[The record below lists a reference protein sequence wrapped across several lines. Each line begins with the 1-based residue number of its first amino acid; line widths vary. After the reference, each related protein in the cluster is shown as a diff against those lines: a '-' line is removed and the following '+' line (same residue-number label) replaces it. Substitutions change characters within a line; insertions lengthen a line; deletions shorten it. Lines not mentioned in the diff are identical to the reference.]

1 MADVVEQHGHARAVT
16 QVPTPGMYVQTSG
29 QRMHRNLAVSRRVLL
44 HVVLIALALTMLF
57 PFLWTVSASLKSDLD
72 VISVPPTLLPNSI
85 HWDNYSAVFR
95 TLPMFRGL
103 LNSVIVAVSG
113 TALQLLTCSM
123 AAYAFARIKFRFS
136 NALFLVYLITLMVPV
151 QVTMVPLFM
160 LMRILGLVNSY
171 PGLILPG
178 ITSAFGVFLLR
189 QFFLTIPRDL
199 EEAAFLDGASHWTV
213 YSRIVMPLSKP
224 GLAALSIFAFMS
236 YWNAF
241 LWPLLITT
249 DNNMAT
255 LPLMTS
261 LLQNQY
267 TTYWNQLMAG
277 SVISIIP
284 IMVVYLFAQRHF
296 VQGMTLSGL
305 KG

>member
-1 MADVVEQHGHARAVT
+1 MADVARSYGEASDLK
-16 QVPTPGMYVQTSG
+16 QVPDETAGRSIR
-29 QRMHRNLAVSRRVLL
+29 RMLAGPRRVAL
-44 HVVLIALALTMLF
+44 HIVLIALAFTMLF
-57 PFLWTVSASLKSDLD
+57 PFLWTVSASLKSNLN
-72 VISVPPTLLPNSI
+72 VIAVPPTLFPNPVV
-85 HWDNYSAVFR
+85 WDNYSAVFH
-95 TLPMFRGL
+95 TLPLFRGF
-103 LNSVIVAVSG
+103 LNSVIVAVAG
-113 TALQLLTCSM
+113 TGFQVLTCSM
-123 AAYAFARIKFRFS
+123 AAYAFARMRFRFS
-136 NALFLVYLITLMVPV
+136 NALFLVFLVTLMVPV

-160 LMRILGLVNSY
+160 LMRIVGLVNTY

-213 YSRIVMPLSKP
+213 FWRIVMPLSKP
-224 GLAALSIFAFMS
+224 GLAALTIFAFMS

-249 DNNMAT
+249 SNDMAT

-267 TTYWNQLMAG
+267 FTLWNQLMAG
-277 SVISIIP
+277 SVISIVP
-284 IMVVYLFAQRHF
+284 IMIVYLFAQRHF
-296 VQGMTLSGL
+296 VEGMTLSGL

>member
-1 MADVVEQHGHARAVT
+1 MANVVKPYGDM
-16 QVPTPGMYVQTSG
+16 PTVSKAPIQDQGRDSLA
-29 QRMHRNLAVSRRVLL
+29 QRMRRNSALPRRVAL
-44 HVVLIALALTMLF
+44 HVVLIALAFTMLF
-57 PFLWTVSASLKSDLD
+57 PFLWTVSASLKSNLN
-72 VISVPPTLLPNSI
+72 VIAVPPTLFPNPI
-85 HWDNYSAVFR
+85 HWDNYSTVFN

-113 TALQLLTCSM
+113 TSLQVLTCSM

-136 NALFLVYLITLMVPV
+136 GALFLVFLVTLMVPV

-213 YSRIVMPLSKP
+213 FWRIVMPLSKP
-224 GLAALSIFAFMS
+224 GLAALTIFAFMS